1 MVVFFCGGRSV
12 LGDSLR
18 ERGGNCPATDMLS
31 SLGVLVFL
39 SVNLQSGL
47 WSGSMPALEYP
58 HVLAN
63 SEGRASTSFTQGL
76 NSTSPIAEP
85 DDRELGLLC

>member
-58 HVLAN
+58 HVDLPQNQALQTLR
-63 SEGRASTSFTQGL
+63 EGQA
-76 NSTSPIAEP
+76 
-85 DDRELGLLC
+85 LLLLKGSIQRPQ